1 MKNEEKTSY
10 TPPVIETVEL
20 RNEQGFAASPP
31 AGGTSPFENDDTGS
45 WNI

>member
-20 RNEQGFAASPP
+20 RNEQGFAQSNP
-31 AGGTSPFENDDTGS
+31 AYEDGGEFS
-45 WNI
+45 W